1 MKRLEEE
8 LLRYAESDMYP
19 FHMPGHKRRGNALF
33 KTDITEIDGFD
44 NLHDPHSLLLREMQA
59 AARFYGTKE
68 TSILVNGS
76 TCGILAAISAAV
88 RKGGR
93 ILIPRS
99 AHISVYHAAYLRDL
113 TLSYIGE
120 EPGKE
125 EPDAV
130 VLTSPSYEGCVSDIR
145 SWAEYTKKRGIP
157 LIVDEAHGA
166 HFSRHPYFPESAISL
181 GADLV
186 IQSTHKT
193 LPAMTQTALLHN
205 VTGRVPSERVRKF
218 LKIYESSSPSYV
230 LMSSVTAAWHAL
242 MDNGSTY
249 FDEYAARLKNLRS
262 GLAGLSNLR
271 LAGGAEAVLAE
282 GELPPYP
289 CGTRLDPGKIL
300 IMGSGSLDGCGLG
313 ALLRTKYHIEP
324 EMMTKDS
331 VLLMTSAAD
340 TEEGFRRLLSA
351 LFEIDADEASGS
363 GPAPFPASSEKIPV
377 PETAMRL
384 ADAYDAETIDVPLAG
399 AEGMVSADF
408 VIVYPPDVPLIIPGE
423 VYTAEL
429 ARRIGTLPGVQG
441 VSPAGTVRCVNSL
454 VNPI

>member
-193 LPAMTQTALLHN
+193 LPAMTY
-205 VTGRVPSERVRKF
+205 G
-218 LKIYESSSPSYV
+218 SSSQCDR
-230 LMSSVTAAWHAL
+230 T
-242 MDNGSTY
+242 
-249 FDEYAARLKNLRS
+249 R
-262 GLAGLSNLR
+262 
-271 LAGGAEAVLAE
+271 AV
-282 GELPPYP
+282 
-289 CGTRLDPGKIL
+289 GK
-300 IMGSGSLDGCGLG
+300 G
-313 ALLRTKYHIEP
+313 P
-324 EMMTKDS
+324 E
-331 VLLMTSAAD
+331 
-340 TEEGFRRLLSA
+340 
-351 LFEIDADEASGS
+351 
-363 GPAPFPASSEKIPV
+363 IP
-377 PETAMRL
+377 
-384 ADAYDAETIDVPLAG
+384 
-399 AEGMVSADF
+399 
-408 VIVYPPDVPLIIPGE
+408 
-423 VYTAEL
+423 
-429 ARRIGTLPGVQG
+429 
-441 VSPAGTVRCVNSL
+441 
-454 VNPI
+454 